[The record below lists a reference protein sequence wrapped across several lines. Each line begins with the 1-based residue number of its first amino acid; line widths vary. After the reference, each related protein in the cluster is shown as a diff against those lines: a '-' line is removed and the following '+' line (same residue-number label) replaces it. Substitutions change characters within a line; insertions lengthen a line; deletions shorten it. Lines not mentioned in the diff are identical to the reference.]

1 MPVATT
7 ACSRL
12 DARRILTDC
21 EDYIIMKKI
30 QLCVLFGGRSS
41 EYEVSLQSAYSVLTH
56 ADREK
61 YDILPIG
68 ITKEGEWYFFDG
80 SYESVRDGSWCADT
94 SALDRVGLDLAAGRR
109 EFCRFARDGVHT
121 LPVDVVFPVLH
132 GSYGEDGTV
141 QGMLSLAGI
150 PFVGCGSASGAV
162 CMDKV
167 FTKQIVR
174 TTGIRQAECVI
185 LYRDLWDS
193 AAAEEYACRAE
204 AAFGY
209 PMFVKPARA
218 GSSVGVSKV
227 RNREEFFR
235 AAEIAFR
242 EDSKV
247 LVEEA
252 IDGREIEVAVLNEGN
267 HYTVSD
273 CAEIVTGADFYD
285 YEAKYQSSAS
295 GYHIPARLPEDVR
308 EQVRRCAE
316 IIFRALDCRG
326 LSRVDFFVND
336 RGNIVFNEIN
346 TLPGFTNISMYP
358 KLMMH
363 TGMTYSELIDRLVA
377 SAM

>member
-1 MPVATT
+1 
-7 ACSRL
+7 
-12 DARRILTDC
+12 
-21 EDYIIMKKI
+21 MKKI
-30 QLCVLFGGRSS
+30 KLCVLFGGHSS
-41 EYEVSLQSAYSVLTH
+41 EYEVSLKSAYSVLCH
-56 ADREK
+56 ADTEK
-61 YDILPIG
+61 YEVIPVG
-68 ITKEGEWYFFDG
+68 ITREGDWYAYTG
-80 SYESVRDGSWCADT
+80 AYENIPDGSWCADLT
-94 SALDRVGLDLAAGRR
+94 AMDRVGLDLASGRR
-109 EFCRFARDGVHT
+109 EFCRFSADGVHAME
-121 LPVDVVFPVLH
+121 VDVVFPVLH

-141 QGMLSLAGI
+141 QGMLSLSRI

-185 LYRDLWDS
+185 LYRDLWDTS
-193 AAAEEYACRAE
+193 AE
-204 AAFGY
+204 AWIAEAEGKFGY

-227 RNREEFFR
+227 RDRAEFHR

-252 IDGREIEVAVLNEGN
+252 IDGREIEVAVLQEGDR
-267 HYTVSD
+267 YTVSD

-295 GYHIPARLPEDVR
+295 GYHIPARLPEEVR
-308 EQVRRCAE
+308 QQVRRCAE
-316 IIFRALDCRG
+316 SIFRVLDCRG

-336 RGNIVFNEIN
+336 RGDIVFNEIN
-346 TLPGFTNISMYP
+346 TLPGFTDISMYP

-363 TGMTYSELIDRLVA
+363 TGMSYGELIDRLVA
-377 SAM
+377 SAL

>member
-1 MPVATT
+1 
-7 ACSRL
+7 
-12 DARRILTDC
+12 
-21 EDYIIMKKI
+21 MKKI
-30 QLCVLFGGRSS
+30 KLCVLFGGRSS
-41 EYEVSLQSAYSVLTH
+41 EYEVSLKSAYSVLSN

-68 ITKEGEWYFFDG
+68 ITKEGDWYFFEGD
-80 SYESVRDGSWCADT
+80 YKSVPDGSWCADT
-94 SALDRVGLDLAAGRR
+94 SAMKRVALDLAHKKL
-109 EFCRFARDGVHT
+109 CLIDGKDVSDF
-121 LPVDVVFPVLH
+121 PVDVVFPVLH

-141 QGMLSLAGI
+141 QGMLSLAQI

-162 CMDKV
+162 CMDKL
-167 FTKQIVR
+167 FTKQIAR
-174 TTGIRQAECVI
+174 TTGVRQAECVI
-185 LYRDLWDS
+185 LYRDSW
-193 AAAEEYACRAE
+193 AEEAQALADRAE
-204 AAFGY
+204 RELGY

-227 RNREEFFR
+227 RNRRELLD

-252 IDGREIEVAVLNEGN
+252 IDGRESEVAVLNEGTT
-267 HYTVSD
+267 YTVSD

-308 EQVRRCAE
+308 NQVRRFAE

-336 RGNIVFNEIN
+336 RGDIVFNEIN
-346 TLPGFTNISMYP
+346 TLPGFTDISMYP

-363 TGMTYSELIDRLVA
+363 TGMTYAELIDRLVA

>member
-1 MPVATT
+1 
-7 ACSRL
+7 
-12 DARRILTDC
+12 
-21 EDYIIMKKI
+21 MKKI
-30 QLCVLFGGRSS
+30 KLCVLFGGRSS
-41 EYEVSLQSAYSVLTH
+41 EYEVSLQSAYSVLTN
-56 ADREK
+56 ADPEK
-61 YDILPIG
+61 YEILPVG
-68 ITKEGEWYFFDG
+68 ITKEGAWYYYTG

-94 SALDRVGLDLAAGRR
+94 SALDRVALDLASGRR
-109 EFCRFARDGVHT
+109 EFCRFAQDGGVHT

-185 LYRDLWDS
+185 LYRDTWDDET
-193 AAAEEYACRAE
+193 AQTLADRAEEQL
-204 AAFGY
+204 GY

-218 GSSVGVSKV
+218 GSSVGVSKA
-227 RNREEFFR
+227 RNREELL
-235 AAEIAFR
+235 AAAAIAFR

-252 IDGREIEVAVLNEGN
+252 IDGREIEVAVLNEGTA
-267 HYTVSD
+267 YTVSD

-308 EQVRRCAE
+308 QQVRRCAE
-316 IIFRALDCRG
+316 TIFRVLDCRG

-336 RGNIVFNEIN
+336 RGDIVFNEIN
-346 TLPGFTNISMYP
+346 TLPGFTDISMYP

>member
-1 MPVATT
+1 
-7 ACSRL
+7 
-12 DARRILTDC
+12 
-21 EDYIIMKKI
+21 MKKI
-30 QLCVLFGGRSS
+30 KLCVLFGGRSS
-41 EYEVSLQSAYSVLTH
+41 EYEVSLKSAYSVLSN

-61 YDILPIG
+61 YDILPVG
-68 ITKEGEWYFFDG
+68 ITKEGEWYFFEGD
-80 SYESVRDGSWCADT
+80 YESVPDGSWCADT
-94 SALDRVGLDLAAGRR
+94 SAMKRIVLDLAYKK
-109 EFCRFARDGVHT
+109 FCLINETGVCDF
-121 LPVDVVFPVLH
+121 PVDVVFPVLH

-141 QGMLSLAGI
+141 QGMLSLAEI

-162 CMDKV
+162 CMDKL

-174 TTGIRQAECVI
+174 TTGVRQAECVI
-185 LYRDLWDS
+185 LYRDSWESDAQMLADR
-193 AAAEEYACRAE
+193 AEEE
-204 AAFGY
+204 LGY

-218 GSSVGVSKV
+218 GSSVGVSKA
-227 RNREEFFR
+227 RNRDELMA

-267 HYTVSD
+267 AYTVSD

-285 YEAKYQSSAS
+285 YEAKYRSSAS

-308 EQVRRCAE
+308 QQVRRFAE

-336 RGNIVFNEIN
+336 RGDIVFNEIN

-363 TGMTYSELIDRLVA
+363 TGMSYPELVDRLVS

>member
-1 MPVATT
+1 
-7 ACSRL
+7 
-12 DARRILTDC
+12 
-21 EDYIIMKKI
+21 MKKI
-30 QLCVLFGGRSS
+30 KLCVLFGGRSS
-41 EYEVSLQSAYSVLTH
+41 EYEVSLKSAYSVLTH
-56 ADREK
+56 ADPEK
-61 YDILPIG
+61 YDVLPVG
-68 ITKEGEWYFFDG
+68 ITKEGNWYFFEGD
-80 SYESVRDGSWCADT
+80 YQSVLDGSWCADT
-94 SALDRVGLDLAAGRR
+94 SAMKRVALDLACKK
-109 EFCRFARDGVHT
+109 FFLTDGKDVCDF
-121 LPVDVVFPVLH
+121 PVDVVFPVLH

-141 QGMLSLAGI
+141 QGMLSLSEI

-162 CMDKV
+162 CMDKL

-174 TTGIRQAECVI
+174 TTGVRQAECVI
-185 LYRDLWDS
+185 LYRDFWDDK
-193 AAAEEYACRAE
+193 AAQELAGQAE
-204 AAFGY
+204 AQFGY

-227 RNREEFFR
+227 RNRQEFCR

-267 HYTVSD
+267 TYTVSD

-295 GYHIPARLPEDVR
+295 GYHIPARLPENVR
-308 EQVRRCAE
+308 LQVRRWAE

-326 LSRVDFFVND
+326 LSRVDFFVD
-336 RGNIVFNEIN
+336 DQGNIVFNEIN
-346 TLPGFTNISMYP
+346 TLPGFTDISMYP

-363 TGMTYSELIDRLVA
+363 TGMTYAELIDRLVA

>member
-1 MPVATT
+1 
-7 ACSRL
+7 
-12 DARRILTDC
+12 
-21 EDYIIMKKI
+21 MKKTK
-30 QLCVLFGGRSS
+30 LCVLFGGRSS
-41 EYEVSLQSAYSVLTH
+41 EYEVSLKSAYSVLTH
-56 ADREK
+56 ADTEK
-61 YDILPIG
+61 YQVIPVG
-68 ITKEGEWYFFDG
+68 ITKEGEWYAYTG
-80 SYESVRDGSWCADT
+80 SYENIPDGSWCADT
-94 SALDRVGLDLAAGRR
+94 ASMDRVGLDLASGRR
-109 EFCRFARDGVHT
+109 EFCRFGPDGVSAME
-121 LPVDVVFPVLH
+121 VDVVFPVLH

-185 LYRDLWDS
+185 LYRELWDTS
-193 AAAEEYACRAE
+193 SDNWISEAE
-204 AAFGY
+204 AKFGY

-227 RNREEFFR
+227 RDRSEFLR

-252 IDGREIEVAVLNEGN
+252 IDGREIEVAVLQEGDR
-267 HYTVSD
+267 YTVSD

-295 GYHIPARLPEDVR
+295 GYHIPARLPQDVR
-308 EQVRRCAE
+308 DQVRRCAE
-316 IIFRALDCRG
+316 SIFRVLDCRG

-336 RGNIVFNEIN
+336 RGDIVFNEIN
-346 TLPGFTNISMYP
+346 TLPGFTDISMYP

-363 TGMTYSELIDRLVA
+363 TGMSYGELIDRLVA
-377 SAM
+377 SAL

>member
-1 MPVATT
+1 
-7 ACSRL
+7 
-12 DARRILTDC
+12 
-21 EDYIIMKKI
+21 MKKI

-41 EYEVSLQSAYSVLTH
+41 EYEVSLKSAYSVLTN

-61 YDILPIG
+61 YDILPVG
-68 ITKEGEWYFFDG
+68 ITKEGEWYFFEGD
-80 SYESVRDGSWCADT
+80 YEAVLDGSWCADT
-94 SALDRVGLDLAAGRR
+94 SAMKRVVLDLAYKK
-109 EFCRFARDGVHT
+109 FCLIHETGVCDF
-121 LPVDVVFPVLH
+121 PVDVVFPVLH

-141 QGMLSLAGI
+141 QGMLSLAEI

-162 CMDKV
+162 CMDKL

-174 TTGIRQAECVI
+174 TTGVRQAECVI
-185 LYRDLWDS
+185 LSRDSWKEEAQTLADR
-193 AAAEEYACRAE
+193 AEEE
-204 AAFGY
+204 LGY

-227 RNREEFFR
+227 RNRKELLD

-267 HYTVSD
+267 AYTVSD

-308 EQVRRCAE
+308 QQVRRFAE

-336 RGNIVFNEIN
+336 RGDIVFNEIN

-363 TGMTYSELIDRLVA
+363 TGMSYPELVDRLVS

>member
-1 MPVATT
+1 
-7 ACSRL
+7 
-12 DARRILTDC
+12 
-21 EDYIIMKKI
+21 MKKI

-41 EYEVSLQSAYSVLTH
+41 EYEVSLKSAYSVLTH
-56 ADREK
+56 ADPDK
-61 YDILPIG
+61 YEILPVG
-68 ITKEGEWYFFDG
+68 ITKEGAWYYYTG

-94 SALDRVGLDLAAGRR
+94 SALDRVALDLASGRR
-109 EFCRFARDGVHT
+109 EFCRFSADGSVHT

-185 LYRDLWDS
+185 LYRDTWDDET
-193 AAAEEYACRAE
+193 AQTLADRAEEQL
-204 AAFGY
+204 GY

-218 GSSVGVSKV
+218 GSSVGVSKA
-227 RNREEFFR
+227 RNREELL
-235 AAEIAFR
+235 AAAAIAFR

-252 IDGREIEVAVLNEGN
+252 IDGREIEVAVLNEGTA
-267 HYTVSD
+267 YTVSD

-308 EQVRRCAE
+308 QQVRRCAE
-316 IIFRALDCRG
+316 TIFRVLDCRG

-336 RGNIVFNEIN
+336 RGDIVFNEIN
-346 TLPGFTNISMYP
+346 TLPGFTDISMYP

-363 TGMTYSELIDRLVA
+363 TGLTYSELIDRLVA

>member
-1 MPVATT
+1 
-7 ACSRL
+7 
-12 DARRILTDC
+12 
-21 EDYIIMKKI
+21 MKKI
-30 QLCVLFGGRSS
+30 KLCVLFGGRSS
-41 EYEVSLQSAYSVLTH
+41 EYEVSLKSAYSVLSN
-56 ADREK
+56 ADRAK
-61 YDILPIG
+61 YDVLPVG
-68 ITKEGEWYFFDG
+68 ITKEGEWYFFEGD
-80 SYESVRDGSWCADT
+80 YESLPDGSWCKDT
-94 SALDRVGLDLAAGRR
+94 SAMKRVALDLAGQKL
-109 EFCRFARDGVHT
+109 CLVDGKNVSDF
-121 LPVDVVFPVLH
+121 PVDVVFPVLH

-141 QGMLSLAGI
+141 QGMLSLAQI

-162 CMDKV
+162 CMDKL

-174 TTGIRQAECVI
+174 TTGVRQAECVI
-185 LYRDLWDS
+185 LYRDSW
-193 AAAEEYACRAE
+193 AEKAQMLVERAE
-204 AAFGY
+204 RELGY

-218 GSSVGVSKV
+218 GSSVGVSKA
-227 RNREEFFR
+227 RNREELMA

-267 HYTVSD
+267 AYTVSD

-308 EQVRRCAE
+308 NQVRSWAE

-336 RGNIVFNEIN
+336 RGDIVFNEIN
-346 TLPGFTNISMYP
+346 TLPGFTSISMYP

-363 TGMTYSELIDRLVA
+363 TGMTYAELIDRLVA

>member
-1 MPVATT
+1 MT
-7 ACSRL
+7 ACWRRA
-12 DARRILTDC
+12 ARQNLTDC
-21 EDYIIMKKI
+21 EDYTLMKKI

-41 EYEVSLQSAYSVLTH
+41 EYEVSLKSAYSVLTH
-56 ADREK
+56 ADPDK
-61 YDILPIG
+61 YEILPVG
-68 ITKEGEWYFFDG
+68 ITKEGAWYYYTG

-94 SALDRVGLDLAAGRR
+94 SALDRVALDLASGRR
-109 EFCRFARDGVHT
+109 EFCRFAQDGGVHT

-185 LYRDLWDS
+185 LYRDTWDDET
-193 AAAEEYACRAE
+193 AQTLADRAEEQL
-204 AAFGY
+204 GY

-218 GSSVGVSKV
+218 GSSVGVSKA
-227 RNREEFFR
+227 RNREELL
-235 AAEIAFR
+235 AAAAIAFR

-252 IDGREIEVAVLNEGN
+252 IDGREIEVAVLNEGTA
-267 HYTVSD
+267 YTVSD

-308 EQVRRCAE
+308 QQVRCCAE
-316 IIFRALDCRG
+316 TIFRVLDCRG

-336 RGNIVFNEIN
+336 RGDIVFNEIN
-346 TLPGFTNISMYP
+346 TLPGFTDISMYP

-363 TGMTYSELIDRLVA
+363 TGLTYSELIDRLVA

>member
-1 MPVATT
+1 
-7 ACSRL
+7 
-12 DARRILTDC
+12 
-21 EDYIIMKKI
+21 MKKI

-41 EYEVSLQSAYSVLTH
+41 EYEVSLQSAYSVLTN
-56 ADREK
+56 ADPEK
-61 YDILPIG
+61 YEILPVG
-68 ITKEGEWYFFDG
+68 ITKEGAWYYYTG

-94 SALDRVGLDLAAGRR
+94 SVLDRVALDLASGRR
-109 EFCRFARDGVHT
+109 EFCLFSADGGVHT

-185 LYRDLWDS
+185 LYRDTWDD
-193 AAAEEYACRAE
+193 ATAKALADRAEEQ
-204 AAFGY
+204 FGY

-218 GSSVGVSKV
+218 GSSVGVSKA
-227 RNREEFFR
+227 RNREEFMA

-252 IDGREIEVAVLNEGN
+252 IDGREIEVAVLNEGTA
-267 HYTVSD
+267 YTVSD

-308 EQVRRCAE
+308 DQVRRCAE
-316 IIFRALDCRG
+316 TIFRVLDCRG

-336 RGNIVFNEIN
+336 RGDIVFNEIN
-346 TLPGFTNISMYP
+346 TLPGFTSISMYP

>member
-1 MPVATT
+1 
-7 ACSRL
+7 
-12 DARRILTDC
+12 
-21 EDYIIMKKI
+21 MKKI
-30 QLCVLFGGRSS
+30 KLCVLFGGRSS
-41 EYEVSLQSAYSVLTH
+41 EYEVSLKSAYSVLSN

-61 YDILPIG
+61 YDILPVG
-68 ITKEGEWYFFDG
+68 ITKEGEWYFFEGD
-80 SYESVRDGSWCADT
+80 YESVFDGSWCADT
-94 SALDRVGLDLAAGRR
+94 SAMKRVVLDLADKK
-109 EFCRFARDGVHT
+109 FCLINETGVCDF
-121 LPVDVVFPVLH
+121 PVDVVFPVLH

-141 QGMLSLAGI
+141 QGMLSLAEI

-162 CMDKV
+162 CMDKL

-174 TTGIRQAECVI
+174 TTGVRQAECVI
-185 LYRDLWDS
+185 LYRDNWDD
-193 AAAEEYACRAE
+193 ATAQVLADRAE
-204 AAFGY
+204 RELGY

-227 RNREEFFR
+227 RNRKELLD

-267 HYTVSD
+267 AYTVSD

-308 EQVRRCAE
+308 QQVRRFAE

-336 RGNIVFNEIN
+336 RGDIVFNEIN

-363 TGMTYSELIDRLVA
+363 TGMSYSELIDRLVS

>member
-1 MPVATT
+1 MSKT
-7 ACSRL
+7 
-12 DARRILTDC
+12 
-21 EDYIIMKKI
+21 K
-30 QLCVLFGGRSS
+30 LCVLFGGRSS
-41 EYEVSLQSAYSVLTH
+41 EYEVSLKSAYSVLTH
-56 ADREK
+56 ADPEK
-61 YDILPIG
+61 YDVLPVG
-68 ITKEGEWYFFDG
+68 ITKEGDWYFFEGAYD
-80 SYESVRDGSWCADT
+80 SVFDGSWCKDT
-94 SALDRVGLDLAAGRR
+94 SAMKRVALDLAGKKFCLIAGG
-109 EFCRFARDGVHT
+109 GVCDF
-121 LPVDVVFPVLH
+121 PVDVVFPVLH

-141 QGMLSLAGI
+141 QGMLSLAEI

-162 CMDKV
+162 CMDKL

-174 TTGIRQAECVI
+174 TTGVRQAECVI
-185 LYRDLWDS
+185 LYRDFWSDE
-193 AAAEEYACRAE
+193 AAQELAGKAE
-204 AAFGY
+204 AQFGY

-227 RNREEFFR
+227 RNRQEFCR

-252 IDGREIEVAVLNEGN
+252 IDGREIEVAVLNEGTA
-267 HYTVSD
+267 YTVSD

-308 EQVRRCAE
+308 QQVRRCAE
-316 IIFRALDCRG
+316 TIFRVLDCRG

-336 RGNIVFNEIN
+336 RGDIVFNEIN
-346 TLPGFTNISMYP
+346 TLPGFTDISMYP

>member
-1 MPVATT
+1 
-7 ACSRL
+7 
-12 DARRILTDC
+12 
-21 EDYIIMKKI
+21 MKKI
-30 QLCVLFGGRSS
+30 KLCVLFGGRSS
-41 EYEVSLQSAYSVLTH
+41 EYEVSLKSAYSVLSN

-61 YDILPIG
+61 YDILPVG
-68 ITKEGEWYFFDG
+68 ITKEGEWYFFEGD
-80 SYESVRDGSWCADT
+80 YKSVPDGSWCADT
-94 SALDRVGLDLAAGRR
+94 SAMKRVVLDLAYKK
-109 EFCRFARDGVHT
+109 FCLINETGVCDF
-121 LPVDVVFPVLH
+121 PVDVVFPVLH

-141 QGMLSLAGI
+141 QGMLSLAEI

-162 CMDKV
+162 CMDKL

-174 TTGIRQAECVI
+174 TTGVRQAECVI
-185 LYRDLWDS
+185 LYRDNWDD
-193 AAAEEYACRAE
+193 ATAQVLADRAE
-204 AAFGY
+204 RELGY

-227 RNREEFFR
+227 RNRKELLD

-242 EDSKV
+242 EDSQV

-267 HYTVSD
+267 AYTVSD

-285 YEAKYQSSAS
+285 YEAKYRSSAS

-308 EQVRRCAE
+308 QQVRRFAE

-336 RGNIVFNEIN
+336 RGDIVFNEIN

-363 TGMTYSELIDRLVA
+363 TGMSYSELIDRLVS